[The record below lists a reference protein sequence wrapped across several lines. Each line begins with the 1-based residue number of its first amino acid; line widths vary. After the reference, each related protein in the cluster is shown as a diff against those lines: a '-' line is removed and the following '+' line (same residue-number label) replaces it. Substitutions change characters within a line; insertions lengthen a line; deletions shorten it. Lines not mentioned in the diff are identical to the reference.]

1 MRQVVSFTSSLK
13 KSSSAAIACLAGFLL
28 CLVSLPLKA
37 TAPDQRLA
45 APVLIGFDGA
55 YSQLTN
61 TAAAAIELGTRIAI
75 DEINARGGVLAGRP
89 LALITRDNHGL
100 AARARNN
107 FIALADQPDLVAIY
121 SGKFSPTTIETMP
134 MANNLKVVS
143 VGLWGSASSI
153 TSKPEANPFVYRLSL
168 NDTWAI
174 PAMMQHARTV
184 FAATRLCLLA
194 PNTAWG
200 RSGAAILEMNLSK
213 FGQQVAYSRW
223 YSWGERGFDRTI
235 DRCQTAGGQAIFLI
249 ANESEAAVLVN
260 DMAARAED
268 YRLPIVAHWGLTGGQ
283 LHEMIGENA
292 KAVRMDII
300 QTFTFVDNPRLEA
313 RALAQTVMVKTD
325 VSDPAL
331 ISSPVGVAQ
340 AYDMTHL
347 LALAIDRA
355 GSVDRQAVQAALQ
368 DIPAHEGAIRF
379 YDPAF
384 SNTNHDGLTPEQVL
398 FVNLRADGALIPL
411 QTLVSHQ

>member
-1 MRQVVSFTSSLK
+1 MCALSL
-13 KSSSAAIACLAGFLL
+13 SAQAAVPA
-28 CLVSLPLKA
+28 VKA
-37 TAPDQRLA
+37 QN
-45 APVLIGFDGA
+45 PVLIGFDGA

-61 TAAAAIELGTRIAI
+61 TAAAAIELGTKVAI
-75 DEINARGGVLAGRP
+75 DEINARGGVLGGRP
-89 LALITRDNHGL
+89 LALITRDNHGV

-107 FIALADQPDLVAIY
+107 FKELAAQPDLVAIY

-134 MANNLKVVS
+134 LADALKLVS
-143 VGLWGSASSI
+143 VGLWGSASPI
-153 TSKPEANPFVYRLSL
+153 TSEPKVNPFVYRLSL

-174 PAMMQHARTV
+174 PAMMEHARTV

-200 RSGAAILEMNLSK
+200 RSGAATLEMNLAK

-223 YSWGERGFDRTI
+223 YSWGEREFDRVI
-235 DRCQTAGGQAIFLI
+235 DRCQSSGGQAIFLI
-249 ANESEAAVLVN
+249 ANEGEAAALVN

-283 LHEMIGENA
+283 LHEMVGENA
-292 KAVRMDII
+292 RSVRLDII
-300 QTFTFVDNPRLEA
+300 QTFSFVENPRPVA
-313 RALAQTVMVKTD
+313 QRLAQIVMGQTG

-355 GSVDRQAVQAALQ
+355 GSVDRAAIQAAMQ
-368 DIPAHEGAIRF
+368 DIPRYDGAIRL

-384 SNTNHDGLTPEQVL
+384 SPTNHDGLTPAQVL
-398 FVNLRADGALIPL
+398 FVNLQPDGALIPVR
-411 QTLVSHQ
+411 QTGTR